1 MFFNLT
7 NSLALFYT
15 MRNEILIDLI
25 NTEIV
30 SFINN
35 ILVGTE
41 EEEEYDKIVEK
52 VIRN

>member
-1 MFFNLT
+1 
-7 NSLALFYT
+7 

-25 NTEIV
+25 NTEKVV